1 MDEKKLRV
9 NLSKKDVIWSYIGT
23 IMSMASNLLLLPFIV
38 YFLDDDMYGLWGVF
52 ASIGAIATLFDCG
65 FSVTFARNITYCWSG
80 ASGLKK
86 EGVQFT
92 EQREPD
98 FVLMKKVL
106 ATCKK
111 VYLII
116 SVVALIL
123 LVVAGTAYVMF
134 ISRNVSGVNHIIA
147 WFIYAVSAFLN
158 LYYGYYAAFLRG
170 VGSVD
175 QANKNTVFA
184 RAVQIVLT
192 IVLLFL
198 GFGLIGTCIAYLAY
212 GIVFRVLGK
221 NKFFAYENIGK
232 KLEEISYIPSKQ
244 EINELFMIVWHN
256 AWRDGAISICNYFCN
271 QASTIICSLYLSL
284 AQTGMYSLGV
294 QIAAAI
300 AQIAGALYTAYQPT
314 LQEAYVTQNK
324 NKMRKSMSVIVASYI
339 SLFVLGTIGVVVVGI
354 PFLRVIKP
362 NYTISVSVLLGLCA
376 FQFMMKFRNC
386 YTSYFSCT
394 NRINYL
400 SAFVVSSILTVV
412 LSFVFTGTMKLG
424 MWGLIVAQ
432 IVSQAV
438 FNFWYWPY
446 LAHKELEISFF
457 QLFKMGMLELE
468 ETIKNYTRR
477 KK

>member
-1 MDEKKLRV
+1 MRV

-92 EQREPD
+92 EQKEPD

-111 VYLII
+111 VYLIV
-116 SVVALIL
+116 STAALVL
-123 LVVAGTAYVMF
+123 LIVAGTAYVMF
-134 ISRNVSGVNHIIA
+134 ISRNLSGVNHIIA
-147 WFIYAVSAFLN
+147 WLIYAVSAFLN

-170 VGSVD
+170 VGAVD
-175 QANKNTVFA
+175 QANKNTVIA
-184 RAVQIVLT
+184 RSAQIVLT
-192 IVLLFL
+192 VLLLFL
-198 GFGLIGTCIAYLAY
+198 GFGLIGTCVAYLAY
-212 GIVFRVLGK
+212 GMIFRVLGK
-221 NKFFAYENIGK
+221 NKFFAHENIGE
-232 KLEEISYIPSKQ
+232 KLDKICYVPSNEEV
-244 EINELFMIVWHN
+244 NELFIIVWHN
-256 AWRDGAISICNYFCN
+256 AWRDGVISICNYFCN

-284 AQTGMYSLGV
+284 GQTGMYSLGV
-294 QIAAAI
+294 QIASAI

-324 NKMRKSMSVIVASYI
+324 NKMQKSMSVIITSY
-339 SLFVLGTIGVVVVGI
+339 LFLFILGTIGVLVVGV
-354 PFLRVIKP
+354 PFLRIIKP
-362 NYTISVSVLLGLCA
+362 NYSISVSVLLGLCV

-400 SAFVVSSILTVV
+400 NAFVISSILTVI
-412 LSFVFTGTMKLG
+412 LSFLFTGAMKLG
-424 MWGLIVAQ
+424 LWGLIIAQ

-438 FNFWYWPY
+438 YNFWHWPC
-446 LAHKELEISFF
+446 LAHRELEMSFF
-457 QLFKMGMLELE
+457 QLLRMGTHELKG
-468 ETIKNYTRR
+468 TLKNYIRR
-477 KK
+477 KENI

>member
-1 MDEKKLRV
+1 MRV
-9 NLSKKDVIWSYIGT
+9 DLSKKDVIWSYIGT

-92 EQREPD
+92 EQKEPD

-111 VYLII
+111 VYLIV
-116 SVVALIL
+116 STAALVL
-123 LVVAGTAYVMF
+123 LIVAGTAYVMF
-134 ISRNVSGVNHIIA
+134 ISRNLSGVNHIIA
-147 WFIYAVSAFLN
+147 WLIYAVSAFLN

-170 VGSVD
+170 VGAVD
-175 QANKNTVFA
+175 QANKNTVIA
-184 RAVQIVLT
+184 RSAQIVLT
-192 IVLLFL
+192 VILLFL
-198 GFGLIGTCIAYLAY
+198 GFGLIGTCVAYLAY
-212 GIVFRVLGK
+212 GMIFRILGK
-221 NKFFAYENIGK
+221 NKFFAHENIGE
-232 KLEEISYIPSKQ
+232 KLDKICYVPSNEEV
-244 EINELFMIVWHN
+244 NELFIIVWHN
-256 AWRDGAISICNYFCN
+256 AWRDGVISICNYFCN

-284 AQTGMYSLGV
+284 GQTGMYSLGV
-294 QIAAAI
+294 QIASAI

-324 NKMRKSMSVIVASYI
+324 NKMQKSMSVIITSY
-339 SLFVLGTIGVVVVGI
+339 LFLFILGTIGALVVGV
-354 PFLRVIKP
+354 PFLRIIKP
-362 NYTISVSVLLGLCA
+362 NYSISVSVLLGLCV
-376 FQFMMKFRNC
+376 FQFMMKLRNC

-400 SAFVVSSILTVV
+400 NAFVISSILTVI
-412 LSFVFTGTMKLG
+412 LSFLFTGAMKLG
-424 MWGLIVAQ
+424 LWGLIIAQ

-438 FNFWYWPY
+438 YNFWHWPR
-446 LAHKELEISFF
+446 LAHRELEMSFF
-457 QLFKMGMLELE
+457 QLLRMGTHELKG
-468 ETIKNYTRR
+468 TLKNYIRR
-477 KK
+477 KENI